1 MDKLADESH
10 SVSGDVD
17 VDISYIAGSLKKTNI
32 IHIYTYGGFLK

>member
-17 VDISYIAGSLKKTNI
+17 VDISYIAGSLKKQTLYI
-32 IHIYTYGGFLK
+32 FIHMVVS